1 MSAQFYRKC
10 QGAPL
15 RNITG
20 DCLLGEHLLLLSR
33 IASPLASSFF
43 LRRCLFLQLTLVYS
57 FDHVFVCVS
66 PVLLRYIIL
75 KLNLNLIEM
84 GSSFL
89 QLIVADSL
97 GRLFLIPFP
106 FDRFFSTRK
115 TFLIICGLG
124 TGATTLIF
132 AAVFSTASPSDVR
145 GALKKGISFGEKN
158 PPSHFWE
165 FSVLL

>member
-1 MSAQFYRKC
+1 MSA
-10 QGAPL
+10 
-15 RNITG
+15 
-20 DCLLGEHLLLLSR
+20 
-33 IASPLASSFF
+33 
-43 LRRCLFLQLTLVYS
+43 
-57 FDHVFVCVS
+57 
-66 PVLLRYIIL
+66 VLIRYIIL
-75 KLNLNLIEM
+75 KLILNLLEM

-89 QLIVADSL
+89 QLVVADSL

-158 PPSHFWE
+158 PPSHFWG